1 MVTSS
6 VMRPAAELAVRI
18 GRELLK
24 SSTRSSSN
32 HHSLA
37 LGFFNWAAQQPVL
50 AMDALFKQVKTQR
63 ILLDPSVYRSLI
75 DALLL

>member
-24 SSTRSSSN
+24 SSTRSSSTTT
-32 HHSLA
+32 
-37 LGFFNWAAQQPVL
+37 P
-50 AMDALFKQVKTQR
+50 
-63 ILLDPSVYRSLI
+63 
-75 DALLL
+75 